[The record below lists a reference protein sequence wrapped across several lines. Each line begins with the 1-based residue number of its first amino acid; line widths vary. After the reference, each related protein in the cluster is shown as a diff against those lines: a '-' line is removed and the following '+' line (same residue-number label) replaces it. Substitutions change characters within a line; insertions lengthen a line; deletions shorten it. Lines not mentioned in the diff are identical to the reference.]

1 MSLTTVSPILNMPT
15 YLPTY
20 LPTHSFFCY
29 LYPCSNDYSTIW
41 MVTHSSRLRAQLVSC
56 ALSKSVNIPSI
67 LHPLPFSVQ
76 CSIYISLWILMKKQK
91 QGLNFCSRKN
101 RIKVIHMSGYTILN
115 KCWTYHSQHAQ
126 MTNPPIHACLPF
138 SLAQPRALNEGP
150 SCSNV
155 HSTLPWMSS
164 TILFI
169 LMPSI
174 IFILYPTFILSVKT
188 YFLIIY
194 IFHLTFNI

>member
-126 MTNPPIHACLPF
+126 MTNPPIHACLPLF
-138 SLAQPRALNEGP
+138 
-150 SCSNV
+150 SCSTACPQWGPLLLKCSFYSSMNII
-155 HSTLPWMSS
+155 HDPFYFDAFYNFHTLSY
-164 TILFI
+164 FH
-169 LMPSI
+169 
-174 IFILYPTFILSVKT
+174 TFCQNLLLDNIHFS
-188 YFLIIY
+188 
-194 IFHLTFNI
+194 FNI